1 MPLYVYADIDSGERT
16 EVRHSIH
23 DDALTEIEGRPVRR
37 VPFGGVETAAFVG
50 RFSLNENVQNF
61 FATGD
66 PGMLDG

>member
-23 DDALTEIEGRPVRR
+23 DDALTEIEGRLVRR
-37 VPFGGVETAAFVG
+37 VPFGGVKTAAFVG